1 MAGVVLNSP
10 SSIPPPPP
18 LPLNS
23 PPMDRTATLPQPAP
37 PSSYGLKVK
46 RRSSKPILAWVQRKL
61 AGASSGNVRSVSVT
75 QENSPELGG
84 RGAGPSG
91 GTGSRGARQ
100 SASTSATYPPPKDYP
115 KKPRSNTIGAT
126 NANGEASKRRR
137 SVHKTP
143 PPLNLATRNS
153 EGGGPSGVLATN
165 TESSSLPPSPKATSV
180 SASIAAPGSVWSPSN
195 PLEADDDASIR
206 PLPPTSPPSPTPSR
220 STHRTVSSQTS
231 GGYLSDP
238 RTFRSNA
245 ASTKPTTL
253 LSVEMGGGPMA
264 HIAQHPPS
272 IGGGTAPSSPTLNR
286 FSLGGASYR
295 PVGHAHVPSTTSI
308 TFSALPNGT
317 TQARHPLASTQVA
330 EPVDGDGP
338 LEAVT
343 STSAEHSAS
352 ILRAPD
358 LSHYHP
364 RNNPRPSSPPLDNAS
379 MLTLASSA
387 FGASPR
393 HHGPP
398 SIASR
403 FPASVS
409 LHGYRGSSVTGFGLD
424 TNGYTD
430 PAASVR
436 ALRPRSR
443 RGSWDSRS
451 VASTETGWSAAVHQA
466 GRGNLGPRSMRTA
479 DDADVD
485 GDVDDVSVKHQGDE
499 DETSA
504 SIDPSSMDLGGD
516 QSDVPQQTPQV
527 IPVTLIEPTPEQS
540 HVTTPAAEVR
550 ENPVAVAG
558 ENLSAP
564 G

>member
-1 MAGVVLNSP
+1 
-10 SSIPPPPP
+10 
-18 LPLNS
+18 
-23 PPMDRTATLPQPAP
+23 MDRATTLPQPAP

-61 AGASSGNVRSVSVT
+61 AGASSGTVRSVSAT

-84 RGAGPSG
+84 RGAGGASG

-100 SASTSATYPPPKDYP
+100 SASTSATYPPPKDYA
-115 KKPRSNTIGAT
+115 KKPRSNTIGTT
-126 NANGEASKRRR
+126 NGNGEASKRRR

-143 PPLNLATRNS
+143 PPLTLAARNS
-153 EGGGPSGVLATN
+153 EGGPSGVLATN
-165 TESSSLPPSPKATSV
+165 TETSSLPPSPKATSV

-253 LSVEMGGGPMA
+253 LSVEMGGGVGGPMA

-317 TQARHPLASTQVA
+317 TQTRHPLASTQVA
-330 EPVDGDGP
+330 EPVDDDGP
-338 LEAVT
+338 EAAT
-343 STSAEHSAS
+343 STLPEHNAS

-403 FPASVS
+403 FPASIS
-409 LHGYRGSSVTGFGLD
+409 LHGYRGSSVTGVGLD
-424 TNGYTD
+424 AGGYMD

-466 GRGNLGPRSMRTA
+466 GRGNLGATVGSMRTG
-479 DDADVD
+479 DDGDGEAD
-485 GDVDDVSVKHQGDE
+485 GDVDDVSVKHHGEE
-499 DETSA
+499 DEA
-504 SIDPSSMDLGGD
+504 SVSGTGLGED
-516 QSDVPQQTPQV
+516 QPNPEDSDVPQQTPQV
-527 IPVTLIEPTPEQS
+527 VPVTLTEPTPAHS
-540 HVTTPAAEVR
+540 HVTTPAVEVR

-558 ENLSAP
+558 ENLQT
-564 G
+564 